1 MNSLKQCISHYLAA
15 NCNITTNHNIFSQSY
30 LQKLDD
36 LMNIMTL
43 MQVILPTCM
52 FLLVLLQ
59 LTVSLTPNI
68 NGAL

>member
-1 MNSLKQCISHYLAA
+1 MNILKQCISHYLEA

-36 LMNIMTL
+36 LMNIMAL
-43 MQVILPTCM
+43 MQVILPTCL

-68 NGAL
+68 YRSL

>member
-1 MNSLKQCISHYLAA
+1 MNILKQSISHYLEA
-15 NCNITTNHNIFSQSY
+15 NCNITNHNIFSQSY

-43 MQVILPTCM
+43 MQVILPTCL

-68 NGAL
+68 NRSL